1 MEFEEILI
9 RAKQG
14 EQTAIQ
20 QIIET
25 YRPMLIHNSRS
36 SLSYTKLLISILL
49 IGMCLSPPCPNRQA
63 EKSLSLFIR
72 LQEK

>member
-1 MEFEEILI
+1 MDGRCKIVEFEEILI

-25 YRPMLIHNSRS
+25 YRPMLIHNS
-36 SLSYTKLLISILL
+36 LINGRYDEDLYQEL
-49 IGMCLSPPCPNRQA
+49 VA
-63 EKSLSLFIR
+63 EVMKCIFYFR
-72 LQEK
+72 

>member
-25 YRPMLIHNSRS
+25 YRPMLIHNS
-36 SLSYTKLLISILL
+36 LINGRYDEDLYQEL
-49 IGMCLSPPCPNRQA
+49 VA
-63 EKSLSLFIR
+63 EVMKCIFYFR
-72 LQEK
+72 

>member
-14 EQTAIQ
+14 EQMAVQ

-25 YRPMLIHNSRS
+25 YRPMLIHNS
-36 SLSYTKLLISILL
+36 LINGRYDEVLYQEL
-49 IGMCLSPPCPNRQA
+49 IGEVLKCIFYF
-63 EKSLSLFIR
+63 K
-72 LQEK
+72 